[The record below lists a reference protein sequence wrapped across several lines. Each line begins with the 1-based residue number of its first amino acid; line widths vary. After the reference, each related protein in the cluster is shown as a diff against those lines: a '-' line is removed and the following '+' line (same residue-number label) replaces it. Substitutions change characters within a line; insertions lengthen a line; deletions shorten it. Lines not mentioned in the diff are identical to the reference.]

1 MNSKTLAVK
10 ETTFQD
16 VESMDALMKKM
27 KQLCSMAYANHTDNK
42 TSNIVDV
49 YEYFVTSEDKFCSS
63 IQRLQLVLEYLQRDL
78 QLEIKTKKLQ
88 NQRFTPQEIFTIAF
102 SCIHALSK
110 MQVANI
116 TH

>member
-16 VESMDALMKKM
+16 VESMDAQMKKM
-27 KQLCSMAYANHTDNK
+27 KQLCAMAYANHTDNK

-78 QLEIKTKKLQ
+78 
-88 NQRFTPQEIFTIAF
+88 
-102 SCIHALSK
+102 
-110 MQVANI
+110 
-116 TH
+116 